1 MSKDKSKQDIDHIF
15 ENIVGGGGRWQ
26 WFLVVGCTFPIHLAS
41 CLPLLIHLFAA
52 YEAKHRCYIPGCDAI
67 DKYRK
72 CTLLSERSSE
82 TCSTGLLRIL
92 K

>member
-1 MSKDKSKQDIDHIF
+1 MLKGKSKQDIDYIF

-26 WFLVVGCTFPIHLAS
+26 WLFVVGCTFPIHLAS

-52 YEAKHRCYIPGCDAI
+52 YEAKHRCYIPGCDPI

-72 CTLLSERSSE
+72 CISCREVYWYNYK
-82 TCSTGLLRIL
+82 I
-92 K
+92 